1 MASAQAAPRRR
12 DFAGGHVV
20 RVATP
25 SPRMRRHA
33 VETSSAMRGGP
44 VVLVR
49 RVGAF
54 LAWWLAMG
62 GIVVAAFALAFVL
75 CALA

>member
-1 MASAQAAPRRR
+1 MRRR
-12 DFAGGHVV
+12 A
-20 RVATP
+20 VA
-25 SPRMRRHA
+25 
-33 VETSSAMRGGP
+33 TSSAVRGRP
-44 VVLVR
+44 AVLAR

>member
-1 MASAQAAPRRR
+1 
-12 DFAGGHVV
+12 
-20 RVATP
+20 
-25 SPRMRRHA
+25 MRRHA

-62 GIVVAAFALAFVL
+62 GIVLAAFALAFVL